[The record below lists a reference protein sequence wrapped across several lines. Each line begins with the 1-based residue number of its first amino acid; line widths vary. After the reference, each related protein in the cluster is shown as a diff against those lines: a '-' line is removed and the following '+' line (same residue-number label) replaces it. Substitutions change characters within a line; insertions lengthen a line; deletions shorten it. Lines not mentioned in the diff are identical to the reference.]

1 MEIALS
7 NLRAYYSAVVSVD
20 NYQTLCEKTVPPY
33 SEYTLVRDMQTAM
46 RGGNLVD
53 KYVEG
58 YTYIN
63 LRNGW
68 ILSNNGMYRLA
79 DAANRDEVAHL
90 LGEWAE
96 QHAAMMWVNRTDQP
110 TPEHGGSDRRAARA
124 AQQLLPH
131 GQLCGADR

>member
-1 MEIALS
+1 
-7 NLRAYYSAVVSVD
+7 
-20 NYQTLCEKTVPPY
+20 
-33 SEYTLVRDMQTAM
+33 MQTAM

-79 DAANRDEVAHL
+79 DAATGMRSPTC
-90 LGEWAE
+90 WASGRSS
-96 QHAAMMWVNRTDQP
+96 MP
-110 TPEHGGSDRRAARA
+110 P
-124 AQQLLPH
+124 
-131 GQLCGADR
+131 